1 MKCSKSSV
9 VFQTCADAE
18 KLSAVSTPSLMTCC
32 SVSVDRQVEDQML
45 PYHVFFRARV
55 LAIMLR
61 SSMGAHETSSV
72 TRIFWWLV
80 GDSPLSFA
88 LLRDAEI
95 TLDPAMAFF
104 VIPCGAGRTWMAEN
118 SNKLG

>member
-61 SSMGAHETSSV
+61 SSMGAHST
-72 TRIFWWLV
+72 IFGHPNLLV
-80 GDSPLSFA
+80 
-88 LLRDAEI
+88 
-95 TLDPAMAFF
+95 
-104 VIPCGAGRTWMAEN
+104 AGRRLATQFCSLTRRRN
-118 SNKLG
+118 YT